1 MSYLGRF
8 IDVGPGHQERR
19 RVEKKKRKHK
29 AYEIGA
35 EKGAQFKPN
44 LFDLVIRVKNMRT
57 IYFEKLKILIQLN
70 NFLGVGL
77 TTFFTTAHKCVQI

>member
-44 LFDLVIRVKNMRT
+44 IFDLLIKVKKHEDY
-57 IYFEKLKILIQLN
+57 IF
-70 NFLGVGL
+70 
-77 TTFFTTAHKCVQI
+77 